1 MEEGLK
7 FDYYYGVQ
15 SEQFSFYRIPRLLI
29 KDQHFKGLSSD
40 AKLLYGLMLDR
51 MALSM
56 KNHWLDNENRAYII
70 YSIDNVMEDLNCS
83 KPTCVKIMKELSTFG
98 LIERERKG
106 LGKPDIIYVK
116 NFVIQEEN
124 KSVET
129 EAGHEEQKCGSVEN
143 KSSNND
149 GEIGEDQEYFAEGQF
164 FPEDPYLSDPQENS
178 MTAESKENELPEVKK
193 LNFWNQSRT
202 SVAERK
208 NGFHEENTTNLGA
221 YSVNKGNI
229 SPRGKESELPEV
241 KKLNFCN
248 SKNLTSGG
256 KEHLPLE
263 VKNLAPNYNNNNY
276 NNQSYNYINQSYQ
289 SNLSSQ
295 KDEFDGTKEEIDKNT
310 TYIEQIKKNLDY
322 EFYMTNDKC
331 NDKALLKELFDII
344 CEVVCVKRKMIKV
357 GGVAYPYEY
366 VRSKFL
372 ELTSSHVWYIIDC
385 MKETTTRIVNIK
397 AYLLAALFNAP
408 STIDHYYQQK
418 VQHDLHSDAVG
429 EL

>member
-129 EAGHEEQKCGSVEN
+129 EAGLEEQKCGSVEN
-143 KSSNND
+143 ESSNND

-193 LNFWNQSRT
+193 LNF
-202 SVAERK
+202 
-208 NGFHEENTTNLGA
+208 
-221 YSVNKGNI
+221 
-229 SPRGKESELPEV
+229 
-241 KKLNFCN
+241 CN

-276 NNQSYNYINQSYQ
+276 NNQSYNYINQS
-289 SNLSSQ
+289 NLSSQ
-295 KDEFDGTKEEIDKNT
+295 ADQACKDEIDTIGNT
-310 TYIEQIKKNLDY
+310 DAYIQQIKKNLDY
-322 EFYMTNDKC
+322 DFYMTNDVVYM
-331 NDKALLKELFDII
+331 DKDLLKELFVII
-344 CEVVCVKRKMIKV
+344 CDVVCTKSETIKISGYV
-357 GGVAYPYEY
+357 YSCDY

-372 ELTSSHVWYIIDC
+372 RLTSNHVMYVMDC
-385 MKETTTRIVNIK
+385 IKNTTTKIANIK
-397 AYLLAALFNAP
+397 AYLLVALLNAP
-408 STIDHYYQQK
+408 STIDHYNQQEIRHYADSD
-418 VQHDLHSDAVG
+418 VQEVC
-429 EL
+429 

>member
-143 KSSNND
+143 ESSNND

-164 FPEDPYLSDPQENS
+164 FPEDPYLSDSQENS

-357 GGVAYPYEY
+357 GGVVYPYEY

-385 MKETTTRIVNIK
+385 MKETTTRISNIK

>member
-143 KSSNND
+143 ESSNND
-149 GEIGEDQEYFAEGQF
+149 GEIGEDQEYFAKGQF

-256 KEHLPLE
+256 EEHLPLE

-276 NNQSYNYINQSYQ
+276 NNQSYYSIYP

-331 NDKALLKELFDII
+331 NDKALLKELFDLI

-357 GGVAYPYEY
+357 GGVVYPYEY

-372 ELTSSHVWYIIDC
+372 ELTSSHVWYVMDC
-385 MKETTTRIVNIK
+385 MKETTTCIVNIK

>member
-193 LNFWNQSRT
+193 LNF
-202 SVAERK
+202 
-208 NGFHEENTTNLGA
+208 
-221 YSVNKGNI
+221 
-229 SPRGKESELPEV
+229 
-241 KKLNFCN
+241 CN

-357 GGVAYPYEY
+357 GGVVYPYEY

>member
-143 KSSNND
+143 ESSNND

-164 FPEDPYLSDPQENS
+164 FPEDPYLSDSQENS

-193 LNFWNQSRT
+193 LNFWNPSRT

-357 GGVAYPYEY
+357 GGVVYPYEY

>member
-143 KSSNND
+143 ESSNND
-149 GEIGEDQEYFAEGQF
+149 GEIGEDQEYFAKGQF

-208 NGFHEENTTNLGA
+208 NGFYEENTTNLGA

-276 NNQSYNYINQSYQ
+276 NNQSYYSIYP

-331 NDKALLKELFDII
+331 NDKALLKELFDLI

-357 GGVAYPYEY
+357 GGVVYPYEY

-372 ELTSSHVWYIIDC
+372 ELTSSHVWYVMDC